1 MIFLQYVPDLSLQF
15 NIEVI
20 FTLAFSVFFSGNR
33 ERLEFSNSVQY
44 VYLEVLLLVGLVG
57 LAQDE
62 VVVDLLDERLVVVDA
77 QLSKEGFPHLN
88 LQQGHN
94 KKKKSL
100 SVLYSKM
107 SQLAVKVI
115 AGQPSLDLDKNII
128 GTIF

>member
-1 MIFLQYVPDLSLQF
+1 MIFLQYVPDFSLQF

-44 VYLEVLLLVGLVG
+44 LEVLLLVGLVG

-62 VVVDLLDERLVVVDA
+62 VVVDLLDEGLVVVDA

-88 LQQGHN
+88 LQ
-94 KKKKSL
+94 
-100 SVLYSKM
+100 
-107 SQLAVKVI
+107 
-115 AGQPSLDLDKNII
+115 
-128 GTIF
+128 

>member
-1 MIFLQYVPDLSLQF
+1 MIFLQYVPDFSLQF

-62 VVVDLLDERLVVVDA
+62 VVVDLLDERFVVVDA

>member
-1 MIFLQYVPDLSLQF
+1 MQF
-15 NIEVI
+15 NVEVI
-20 FTLAFSVFFSGNR
+20 FTFAFSVFFSGNR
-33 ERLEFSNSVQY
+33 ERLEFSNSVQ
-44 VYLEVLLLVGLVG
+44 YLEVLLLVGLVG

-62 VVVDLLDERLVVVDA
+62 VVVDLLDERFVVVDA

-94 KKKKSL
+94 KKKNSL

>member
-1 MIFLQYVPDLSLQF
+1 MPDFSLQF

-33 ERLEFSNSVQY
+33 ERLEFSNSVQ
-44 VYLEVLLLVGLVG
+44 YLEVLLLVGLVG

-94 KKKKSL
+94 KKKSL

>member
-1 MIFLQYVPDLSLQF
+1 MIFLQYVPDFSLQF

-33 ERLEFSNSVQY
+33 ERLEFSNSVQ
-44 VYLEVLLLVGLVG
+44 YLEVLLLVGLVG

-94 KKKKSL
+94 KKKSL

>member
-1 MIFLQYVPDLSLQF
+1 MIFLQYVPDFSLQF

-62 VVVDLLDERLVVVDA
+62 VVVDLLDEGLVVVDA

-94 KKKKSL
+94 
-100 SVLYSKM
+100 
-107 SQLAVKVI
+107 
-115 AGQPSLDLDKNII
+115 
-128 GTIF
+128 